1 VLDVVGLVALSD
13 DQYFDVN
20 VAVFVFVHDMMDVD
34 GDRDGVVLA
43 VFRCPSPLI
52 CRCW

>member
-1 VLDVVGLVALSD
+1 VLVVVGFVALSY
-13 DQYFDVN
+13 DQYFHVK

-34 GDRDGVVLA
+34 GDRNGVVLA

-52 CRCW
+52 CWCW